1 MAWNGSNGKN
11 TNGTSA
17 AKHPVG
23 GARKR
28 PSIVRGAFA
37 ALAVVALAAGVFFAM
52 QHFTKSGDDGDVAA
66 PREKP
71 SQKPQPPKRNPTPAK
86 PTIDVAENGGNASP
100 AADPKPAVT
109 GDWQM
114 VNGFKVP
121 KGARLVRNSLT
132 NRPVR
137 VFQRATDTLIAS
149 YLQPPSGG
157 IMPPPMP
164 IPGNAG
170 KKFLESLETPI
181 EILDTDSDDI
191 CRMKEAVIVAR
202 AQIKQMMDEGQS
214 FEAILA
220 DHYKLTEENAR
231 IRRDAQKEL
240 DAIHAQGD
248 AKGAEK
254 YRRTIDLAL
263 QQMGIDPLDEPM
275 TNAEKKRKR
284 HLENEA
290 KENIEQGENEL

>member
-11 TNGTSA
+11 TSGTSA

-52 QHFTKSGDDGDVAA
+52 RHSQDSDDGDVAT
-66 PREKP
+66 PGERS
-71 SQKPQPPKRNPTPAK
+71 SQKPTPPRQKKTPATDIVK
-86 PTIDVAENGGNASP
+86 PVAAAPENPQDARQ
-100 AADPKPAVT
+100 AVT

-170 KKFLESLETPI
+170 KKFLESLDTPI
-181 EILDTDSDDI
+181 EILDTDSEEV

-220 DHYKLTEENAR
+220 DHYKLTEENTR

-290 KENIEQGENEL
+290 RENAEQGENEL

>member
-1 MAWNGSNGKN
+1 MAWNGSDIRN

-17 AKHPVG
+17 AKRPDG

-28 PSIVRGAFA
+28 PSTVRGAFA
-37 ALAVVALAAGVFFAM
+37 ALAVVALAAGVFFAVRHS
-52 QHFTKSGDDGDVAA
+52 QDSDDGDVAT
-66 PREKP
+66 PGERS
-71 SQKPQPPKRNPTPAK
+71 SQKPTPPRQKKTPATDIVK
-86 PTIDVAENGGNASP
+86 PVAAPENPQDARQ
-100 AADPKPAVT
+100 AVT

-170 KKFLESLETPI
+170 KKFLESLDTPI
-181 EILDTDSDDI
+181 EILDTDSDEI

-220 DHYKLTEENAR
+220 DHYRLTEENTR

>member
-1 MAWNGSNGKN
+1 MTSRSQPGSKRRSYAGRIIFTAIAVVVLATLAFIAANYFRGGSNEM
-11 TNGTSA
+11 
-17 AKHPVG
+17 
-23 GARKR
+23 
-28 PSIVRGAFA
+28 PSSDDQKQSPKQQ
-37 ALAVVALAAGVFFAM
+37 L
-52 QHFTKSGDDGDVAA
+52 TK
-66 PREKP
+66 EKP
-71 SQKPQPPKRNPTPAK
+71 TPTKPATDVVVSEK
-86 PTIDVAENGGNASP
+86 PTSVAV
-100 AADPKPAVT
+100 DPKPAVT

-170 KKFLESLETPI
+170 KKFLESLDTPI
-181 EILDTDSDDI
+181 EILDTDSEEV

-231 IRRDAQKEL
+231 IRRDAQREL

-290 KENIEQGENEL
+290 RENAEQGENEL

>member
-1 MAWNGSNGKN
+1 MTSRSQTGSKRRSYAGRIIFTAIAVVVLATLAFIAANYFRGGSN
-11 TNGTSA
+11 
-17 AKHPVG
+17 
-23 GARKR
+23 
-28 PSIVRGAFA
+28 
-37 ALAVVALAAGVFFAM
+37 
-52 QHFTKSGDDGDVAA
+52 
-66 PREKP
+66 EKP
-71 SQKPQPPKRNPTPAK
+71 SSDDQKHPPKQQLTKKKTTSTKPATDVVVSEK
-86 PTIDVAENGGNASP
+86 PTSVAV
-100 AADPKPAVT
+100 DPKPVVT

-132 NRPVR
+132 NRQVR

-170 KKFLESLETPI
+170 KKFLESLDTPI
-181 EILDTDSDDI
+181 EILDTDSDEI

-220 DHYKLTEENAR
+220 DHYRLTEENTR

-290 KENIEQGENEL
+290 KENSEQGENEL

>member
-1 MAWNGSNGKN
+1 MAWNGSDIRN

-17 AKHPVG
+17 AKRPDG

-28 PSIVRGAFA
+28 PSTVRGAFA
-37 ALAVVALAAGVFFAM
+37 ALAVVALAAGVFFAVRHS
-52 QHFTKSGDDGDVAA
+52 QDSDDGDVAT
-66 PREKP
+66 PGERS
-71 SQKPQPPKRNPTPAK
+71 SQKPTPPRQKKTPATDIVK
-86 PTIDVAENGGNASP
+86 PVAAAPENPQGARQ
-100 AADPKPAVT
+100 AVT

-170 KKFLESLETPI
+170 KKFLESLDTPI
-181 EILDTDSDDI
+181 EILDTDSDEI

-220 DHYKLTEENAR
+220 DHYRLTEENTR

>member
-1 MAWNGSNGKN
+1 MAWNGSDIRN

-17 AKHPVG
+17 AKRPDG
-23 GARKR
+23 GVRKS
-28 PSIVRGAFA
+28 PLIVRGAFA
-37 ALAVVALAAGVFFAM
+37 AFVVVALAASVFLAARQFLNGGDG
-52 QHFTKSGDDGDVAA
+52 SGDAA
-66 PREKP
+66 EPRERP
-71 SQKPQPPKRNPTPAK
+71 SQKPPVPRPQTTPATGVEK
-86 PTIDVAENGGNASP
+86 PVAAPEKSP
-100 AADPKPAVT
+100 DARQAVT

-170 KKFLESLETPI
+170 KKFLESLDTPI
-181 EILDTDSDDI
+181 EILDTDSDEI

-202 AQIKQMMDEGQS
+202 AQITQMMDEGQS
-214 FEAILA
+214 LEAILA
-220 DHYKLTEENAR
+220 DHYRLTEENTR

>member
-1 MAWNGSNGKN
+1 MAWNGSSEKN
-11 TNGTSA
+11 TSGTSA

-37 ALAVVALAAGVFFAM
+37 ALAVVALAAVFFVARHS
-52 QHFTKSGDDGDVAA
+52 QDSDDGDVAT
-66 PREKP
+66 PGERS
-71 SQKPQPPKRNPTPAK
+71 SQKPTPPRQKKTPATDIVK
-86 PTIDVAENGGNASP
+86 PVVAAPENPQDVRQ
-100 AADPKPAVT
+100 AVT

-181 EILDTDSDDI
+181 EILDTDSEDV
-191 CRMKEAVIVAR
+191 RQMKEAVIVAR
-202 AQIKQMMDEGQS
+202 AQIKQMMDEGQT

-220 DHYKLTEENAR
+220 DHYRLTEENTR

>member
-17 AKHPVG
+17 AKRPVG
-23 GARKR
+23 DAKKS
-28 PSIVRGAFA
+28 PSVMRGAFA
-37 ALAVVALAAGVFFAM
+37 ALAVVALAAGVFFAVR
-52 QHFTKSGDDGDVAA
+52 QFLKGGDGGGDIAE
-66 PREKP
+66 PGERP
-71 SQKPQPPKRNPTPAK
+71 SQKPTAQRPQTAPATGVEK
-86 PTIDVAENGGNASP
+86 PVAAPEKSP
-100 AADPKPAVT
+100 DARQAVT

-170 KKFLESLETPI
+170 KKFLESLDTPI
-181 EILDTDSDDI
+181 EILDTDSDEI

-220 DHYKLTEENAR
+220 DHYRLTEENTR

-290 KENIEQGENEL
+290 KENIDQGGGEP

>member
-1 MAWNGSNGKN
+1 MAWNGSNAKS
-11 TNGTSA
+11 TNYTSA
-17 AKHPVG
+17 AKRSVG
-23 GARKR
+23 GAKKS
-28 PSIVRGAFA
+28 PSFMRGAIA

-66 PREKP
+66 PGEKP
-71 SQKPQPPKRNPTPAK
+71 SQKPTPPRPKKTHATDVEK
-86 PTIDVAENGGNASP
+86 PM
-100 AADPKPAVT
+100 AAVPEKSHDARQAVT

-157 IMPPPMP
+157 RMPPPMP

-170 KKFLESLETPI
+170 KKFLESLDTPI
-181 EILDTDSDDI
+181 EILDTDSEEV

-248 AKGAEK
+248 AKGAAK
-254 YRRTIDLAL
+254 YRRTIDIAL

-290 KENIEQGENEL
+290 RENAEQGENEL

>member
-17 AKHPVG
+17 AKRPVG
-23 GARKR
+23 GAKKS
-28 PSIVRGAFA
+28 PSVMRGAFA
-37 ALAVVALAAGVFFAM
+37 ALAVVALAAGVFFAVRHS
-52 QHFTKSGDDGDVAA
+52 QDSDDGDVAT
-66 PREKP
+66 PGERS
-71 SQKPQPPKRNPTPAK
+71 SQKPTPPRQKKTPATDVVK
-86 PTIDVAENGGNASP
+86 PEAAAPENPQHARQ
-100 AADPKPAVT
+100 AVT

-181 EILDTDSDDI
+181 EILDTDSDEI

>member
-1 MAWNGSNGKN
+1 MAWNGSDIRN

-17 AKHPVG
+17 AKRPVDG
-23 GARKR
+23 VRKS
-28 PSIVRGAFA
+28 PSIMRGAFA
-37 ALAVVALAAGVFFAM
+37 ALAVVALAASVFLAARQFLNGGDG
-52 QHFTKSGDDGDVAA
+52 SGDAA
-66 PREKP
+66 EPRERP
-71 SQKPQPPKRNPTPAK
+71 SQKPTVPRPQTTPVTGVEK
-86 PTIDVAENGGNASP
+86 PVAAPEKSP
-100 AADPKPAVT
+100 DARQAVT

-170 KKFLESLETPI
+170 KKFLESLDTPI
-181 EILDTDSDDI
+181 EILDTDSDEI

-220 DHYKLTEENAR
+220 DHYRLTEENTR